1 MEESS
6 SPEIENEQLVVEI
19 EKMFLR
25 REIQPTTEC
34 RIYKV
39 PHHLRKWNE
48 EAYTPQV
55 ISIGPYHHKNKK
67 LKTMEENK
75 ERYFRSFVQR
85 CQLNW
90 KNLVPKLVSTIREL
104 EERIRG
110 CYAETIELKSDEFVK
125 MILVD
130 ASFILELF
138 MKYSSRNWTSDDPM
152 FIIPIASAIRHD
164 LLLLENQLPFFV
176 LNELYLVAFP
186 CLSNTYPFHSSN
198 HVLIELTFKYFSRY
212 NVHCKH
218 ARPDVKI
225 EHFTDLLRT
234 FHLPPPEQL
243 PNRDTKL
250 IEHLHSATH
259 LQQAG
264 VKFDVEKRSCL
275 DIKFEKGV
283 LKIPCFKVD
292 DYKEVVIRNIMALE
306 QTRHITSAYISDYY
320 FVLDLLINTERDVE
334 LLSDKKIITNY
345 LGDNTAVKSVVNSLN
360 KGITGVNMRADY
372 VDLCKKLD
380 NFYKNPWHNWKATLR
395 RRYFSTPW
403 RTTSTIVAFV
413 LLVLTCIQA
422 VSSIIQVV

>member
-6 SPEIENEQLVVEI
+6 SQEIENEHLVVEI
-19 EKMFLR
+19 EKMFLI

-39 PHHLRKWNE
+39 PHHLQKWNE

-55 ISIGPYHHKNKK
+55 ISIGPYHHKNEK

-85 CQLNW
+85 CQINW

-110 CYAETIELKSDEFVK
+110 CYAETIKLKSDEFV

-138 MKYSSRNWTSDDPM
+138 MKNCSRNWTSDDPM
-152 FIIPIASAIRHD
+152 LIIPIANAMIHD

-198 HVLIELTFKYFSRY
+198 HVLIELTFKYFGRY
-212 NVHCKH
+212 NIQCKH

-225 EHFTDLLRT
+225 EHFTDLLRI

-250 IEHLHSATH
+250 IKHLYSATH
-259 LQQAG
+259 LHKAG
-264 VKFDVEKRSCL
+264 VKFEVENRSCL

-283 LKIPCFKVD
+283 LKIPCFEVD

-320 FVLDLLINTERDVE
+320 FMLDLLINTKRD
-334 LLSDKKIITNY
+334 
-345 LGDNTAVKSVVNSLN
+345 
-360 KGITGVNMRADY
+360 GITGVRMRAHY
-372 VDLCKKLD
+372 VDLSKKLD